1 MSDFGARATI
11 GRDTTLC
18 MSLAARPGA
27 FGSRFHNH
35 LYGSRR
41 LDWIYKAFTT
51 TDLAA
56 AIGGVRALGIR
67 GCAISMPWK
76 EAVIPLLDGLAPSAA
91 RIGAV
96 NTIVNEGGRLVGHN
110 TDYEAVHAL
119 LGPID
124 PATRFVLR
132 GAGGMARAV
141 AAALCDR
148 GFRAGSIVARNEA
161 AGRALAATY
170 GFAWQAAVASP
181 APLLINA
188 TPVGMAGGPDATT
201 LAFAAAAIAAAEHV
215 FEVVA
220 SPVETPL
227 VRAARSAGKPVIT
240 GDRVLVLQGVAQF
253 VHYTGQRPTD
263 DEIAAAAAYALA

>member
-1 MSDFGARATI
+1 MQDFGARVTV
-11 GRDTTLC
+11 GRDTTVC
-18 MSLAARPGA
+18 MSLAARPGT

-35 LYGSRR
+35 LYAARG

-56 AIGGVRALGIR
+56 AIGGIRALQIR

-76 EAVIPLLDGLAPSAA
+76 AAVLPLLDGLAPSAA

-96 NTIVNEGGRLVGHN
+96 NTIVNERGRLVGHN

-132 GAGGMARAV
+132 GAGGMAKAV
-141 AAALCDR
+141 AAALADR
-148 GFRAGSIVARNEA
+148 GFRDGAIVARSEA
-161 AGRALAATY
+161 AGRALAASS
-170 GFAWQAAVASP
+170 GFAWAAAVAAP

-188 TPVGMAGGPDATT
+188 TPLGMAGGPDEAT
-201 LAFAAAAIAAAEHV
+201 LSFEAAVIGAADHV

-220 SPVETPL
+220 IPVETPL
-227 VRAARSAGKPVIT
+227 VRAARAAGKRVIT
-240 GDRVLVLQGVAQF
+240 GDRVLVLQGVEQF